1 MKDNTIKNH
10 ALVTGATSGF
20 GYEFCRLLAR
30 DGYNLVMVAR
40 SKEQLLAVSNEF
52 LGEFP
57 IKITTIPVDLFKP
70 EAAEEVYNT
79 VREQNIIIDVLINN
93 AGQGQYGKLVDYPF
107 ERDIDMVNLNVVSLV
122 GLTKLFLKEM
132 LTRNS
137 GRILQL
143 SSLLGKVPT
152 PYMAVYAGT
161 KAFVSSFTE
170 GLIQEVEGTGVTVT
184 ALLPGA
190 ADTDFFHKAGA
201 QDTQTYREQELQDPA
216 KVAQDGYDALMSGES
231 KVISG
236 LKNKIQGAMST
247 VTPDGMLT
255 SMMEKQ
261 MSPSENPD
269 GRDRI
274 THKPSQAERSRIQQE
289 TGNATGDYTNHEG
302 HAHDDTNREGMR
314 GETL

>member
-1 MKDNTIKNH
+1 MKDNQIKNH

-20 GYEFCRLLAR
+20 GYEFCKLLAR

-40 SKEQLLAVSNEF
+40 SEEQLRHVSNEF
-52 LGEFP
+52 LGQFP
-57 IKITTIPVDLFKP
+57 VKITTLAIDLFKP
-70 EAAEEVYNT
+70 EAAEEVYRA
-79 VREQNIIIDVLINN
+79 VRDQNIIVDILVNN
-93 AGQGQYGKLVDYPF
+93 AGQGQYGKLTDYEF

-122 GLTKLFLKEM
+122 GLTKFFLTDM
-132 LTRNS
+132 LVRRT

-170 GLIQEVEGTGVTVT
+170 GLIQELKGTGVTVT

-201 QDTQTYREQELQDPA
+201 HETQTYREQELQTPV
-216 KVAQDGYDALMSGES
+216 KVAEDGYKALMEGES

-247 VTPDGMLT
+247 VLPDGALT
-255 SMMEKQ
+255 SVMEKQ
-261 MSPSENPD
+261 MSPSEKTD
-269 GRDRI
+269 GRERI
-274 THKPSQAERSRIQQE
+274 THRPSQEERSRIQQE
-289 TGNATGDYTNHEG
+289 TGKATGDYQGHEG
-302 HAHDDTNREGMR
+302 HAHDDDNREGMR

>member
-1 MKDNTIKNH
+1 MKDNAIKNH

-40 SKEQLLAVSNEF
+40 SQEQLLAVSNEL

-57 IKITTIPVDLFKP
+57 IKITTLAIDLFKP
-70 EAAEEVYNT
+70 EAAEEVFNA
-79 VREQNIIIDVLINN
+79 VREQNIIVDILVNN
-93 AGQGQYGKLVDYPF
+93 AGQGQYGKLVDYEF

-132 LTRNS
+132 LARKT

-216 KVAQDGYDALMSGES
+216 KVAMDGYDALMSGES

-247 VTPDGMLT
+247 VMPDGALT

-261 MSPSENPD
+261 MSPSEKPE
-269 GRDRI
+269 GRERI
-274 THKPSQAERSRIQQE
+274 THKPSRDERNRIQQE
-289 TGNATGDYTNHEG
+289 TGKTTGDYQNHEG
-302 HAHDDTNREGMR
+302 HAHDDTDHESMR